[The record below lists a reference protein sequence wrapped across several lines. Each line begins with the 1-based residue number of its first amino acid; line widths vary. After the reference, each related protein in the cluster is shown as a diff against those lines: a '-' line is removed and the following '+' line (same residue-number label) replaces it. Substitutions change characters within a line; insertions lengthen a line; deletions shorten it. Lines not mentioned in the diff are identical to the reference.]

1 MIYIFIYSFIIIY
14 YRGSRTLCTVHYI
27 NWMQKKK
34 LNLSAYK
41 ELPSK
46 PIAPDDLNELMYIK
60 REKSKNPDFNPGEI
74 LNEWVA
80 ESLMQKEKE
89 KIEEEEELN

>member
-1 MIYIFIYSFIIIY
+1 MILYY

-41 ELPSK
+41 ELPTK
-46 PIAPDDLNELMYIK
+46 PINPEDLNELMYIS
-60 REKSKNPDFNPGEI
+60 REKTKNPEFNPGEI
-74 LNEWVA
+74 LNNLVV
-80 ESLMQKEKE
+80 
-89 KIEEEEELN
+89 